1 MTKQTKVAEATTAL
15 IKAGLW
21 LLMIPAGLCFKA
33 VVASD
38 LWGWFVVPLGVP
50 AIGMAHALGL
60 CLVGWLFSCGM
71 DNIKEKPDHALW
83 TRWVMIQI
91 VVLIVWGYGA
101 LFNWIGF

>member
-1 MTKQTKVAEATTAL
+1 MTKRIRTVIPTL
-15 IKAGLW
+15 LKAVGW
-21 LLMIPAGLCFKA
+21 LFMIPIGLCFKA

-71 DNIKEKPDHALW
+71 DNIKEKQDHALVA
-83 TRWVMIQI
+83 RWVMIQI